1 MNARGQLLVT
11 ARAAMGRL
19 RLRAPREHRL
29 LRTYAPCLHTRIIV
43 ASLKFEGLSRNIQTK
58 SLPDLLTCASAPA
71 PVRPLSFERGPQRTD
86 VRRVLGLSLPALS
99 GHNLTRSYSTCTY
112 TYMHN

>member
-1 MNARGQLLVT
+1 MPEANYSSPRGRWWVGYVL
-11 ARAAMGRL
+11 
-19 RLRAPREHRL
+19 EHPEN
-29 LRTYAPCLHTRIIV
+29 TVCYALTHHAYIPAI
-43 ASLKFEGLSRNIQTK
+43 ASLKFEGLSRNIQTT

-86 VRRVLGLSLPALS
+86 VRRALGLSLPALS

-112 TYMHN
+112 TYMHKA